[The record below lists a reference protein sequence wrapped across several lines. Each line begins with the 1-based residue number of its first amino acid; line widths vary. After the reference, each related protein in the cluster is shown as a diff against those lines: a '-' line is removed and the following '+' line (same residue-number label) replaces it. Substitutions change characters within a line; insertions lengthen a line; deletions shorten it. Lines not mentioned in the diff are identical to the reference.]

1 MNKFLNIKKTYFVL
15 QKEINKKEVICSIF
29 MLQLLLFLYMGL
41 FLCTKKMSG
50 KNNVNETIELDGIA
64 PSNINHSIISKKESI
79 KSYLRDFNANNS
91 GTSVPGFVKLL
102 KKMEIRMVVFDFD
115 QTIIGAHSRGFLD
128 ISNDE
133 DHIATAVTVDF
144 QLFSNLLQENKIKIA
159 VATFSDEEAIRNSD
173 RRSSL
178 IAGAELVRYC
188 LLKSGCDASIEGV
201 YAYYPHCY
209 KSVQQ
214 YKKLGLDK
222 PMSNDK
228 SYHLKRIREDF
239 SLRIDELIFIDD
251 DVNNCESARNEGYIT
266 LHVLGNDG
274 FNFKRIRV
282 L

>member
-1 MNKFLNIKKTYFVL
+1 
-15 QKEINKKEVICSIF
+15 
-29 MLQLLLFLYMGL
+29 MG
-41 FLCTKKMSG
+41 FSCTKKMPG
-50 KNNVNETIELDGIA
+50 NANLNEASDLDGITHA
-64 PSNINHSIISKKESI
+64 NINRSITSKKESI
-79 KSYLRDFNANNS
+79 KSYLRYFNENDS
-91 GTSVPGFVKLL
+91 ITSVPGFVKLL
-102 KKMEIRMVVFDFD
+102 KNMEIRMVVFDFD

-128 ISNDE
+128 TSNDE
-133 DHIATAVTVDF
+133 DNIATAVTLDF
-144 QLFSNLLQENKIKIA
+144 QLFSNCLQENKIKIT
-159 VATFSDEEAIRNSD
+159 VATFSDVEAIRNSD
-173 RRSSL
+173 RRSNL
-178 IAGAELVRYC
+178 IAGAELVNYC
-188 LLKSGCDASIEGV
+188 LLKSGCGVSIERV

-209 KSVQQ
+209 KSVHQ
-214 YKKLGLDK
+214 YKKLGLDR